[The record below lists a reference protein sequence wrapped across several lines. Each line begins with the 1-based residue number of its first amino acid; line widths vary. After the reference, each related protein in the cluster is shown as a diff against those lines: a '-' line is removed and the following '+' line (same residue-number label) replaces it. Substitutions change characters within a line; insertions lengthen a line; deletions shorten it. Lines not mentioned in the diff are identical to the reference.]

1 MIDLLVDV
9 NTGIYLIA
17 LCNIHNIDNKNK
29 LKTCMSGNKIIYKSE
44 SRKDVNMWNNIYLCM
59 CRYI

>member
-29 LKTCMSGNKIIYKSE
+29 LKACMSGNKIIYKSE
-44 SRKDVNMWNNIYLCM
+44 SRKDVNM
-59 CRYI
+59 